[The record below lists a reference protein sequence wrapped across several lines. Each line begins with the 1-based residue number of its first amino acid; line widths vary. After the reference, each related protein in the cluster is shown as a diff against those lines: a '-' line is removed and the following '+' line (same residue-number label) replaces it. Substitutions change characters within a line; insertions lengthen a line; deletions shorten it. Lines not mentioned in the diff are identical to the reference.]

1 MPFLCHNLSKP
12 HFPAFLFSSEPL
24 FKLNFFIFRIKFDKI
39 KKTDAGIYTCR
50 SEDNRSSNLT
60 LSVLPGGEIK
70 KNFNSNM
77 KVFSQ
82 VAENV
87 TEQNEHLDLNNDDNA
102 DDSEDYTDK
111 EQTKVSN
118 NLEANYEQKIHF
130 QELTI
135 IAIL

>member
-1 MPFLCHNLSKP
+1 
-12 HFPAFLFSSEPL
+12 
-24 FKLNFFIFRIKFDKI
+24 
-39 KKTDAGIYTCR
+39 
-50 SEDNRSSNLT
+50 
-60 LSVLPGGEIK
+60 
-70 KNFNSNM
+70 M

-135 IAIL
+135 IAIF

>member
-1 MPFLCHNLSKP
+1 
-12 HFPAFLFSSEPL
+12 
-24 FKLNFFIFRIKFDKI
+24 
-39 KKTDAGIYTCR
+39 
-50 SEDNRSSNLT
+50 
-60 LSVLPGGEIK
+60 
-70 KNFNSNM
+70 M